1 MPPPP
6 SPRQGTA
13 SSSIV
18 CSDGTQPSS
27 RERNGAIGRRTAAS
41 IDFDRPHW
49 QLGRLDAHTQAALIH
64 KGEVSPIE
72 LVRAAFARIEE
83 LDPALG
89 SISYRA
95 FDHALR
101 TAERIDRSL
110 PMAGVPLLLKAST
123 SYPGFPHVCGSRARR
138 SEVATTLYPFARALD
153 AAGLIACGMTTMPEL
168 GLMGSGEAVIY
179 GPTRNPWDLNR
190 SPGGSSSG
198 SGAAVA
204 AGLVPFATGSDGG
217 GSIRLPAAHCGIVG
231 FKPSRGWNLQARA
244 SNLVDDLFACDSLMA
259 RTMRDTAWAARYLR
273 RQPVRAGETPR
284 ALRIGINLIGLDGRE
299 PEPDVAAAT
308 RAAGAL
314 CASLGHAVEEC
325 PLPID
330 HPAMRRAFEVIWVH
344 GAGEAA
350 DMVRARYPDRPIET
364 LLEPWTLGL
373 AAMRDEVS
381 PEELADT
388 LAQFERLHRQMA
400 PHWQRFDLV
409 LSPVADS
416 AALPIGVLDP
426 TRDFATLAHDHF
438 GHVNFTH
445 LQNMGGFPAISLP
458 LGQSPAG
465 LPIGAMFWG
474 PHGAD
479 DLLLDLGEALEEAA
493 DWRDRWPPLVR

>member
-1 MPPPP
+1 MAIP
-6 SPRQGTA
+6 SPPRQDAARG
-13 SSSIV
+13 SIA
-18 CSDGTQPSS
+18 CSDGTHLPS
-27 RERNGAIGRRTAAS
+27 REGNGAISTRTTAG
-41 IDFDRPHW
+41 IDFARPHW
-49 QLGRLDAHTQAALIH
+49 QLGRLDAHAQAALVH
-64 KGEVSPIE
+64 KGEVSPVE
-72 LVRAAFARIEE
+72 LVHAAFARIEE

-89 SISYRA
+89 AVSYRA

-101 TAERIDRSL
+101 AAERVDHAL
-110 PMAGVPLLLKAST
+110 PIAGVPLLLKAST
-123 SYPGFPHVCGSRARR
+123 SYPGFPHVCGSRSRR
-138 SEVATTLYPFARALD
+138 SDVATTLHPFAAALD

-179 GPTRNPWDLNR
+179 GPTRNPWDLGR

-231 FKPSRGWNLQARA
+231 FKPSRGWNLRARA
-244 SNLVDDLFACDSLMA
+244 STLVDDLFACDSLMA
-259 RTMRDTAWAARYLR
+259 RTMRDTGWAARYLR
-273 RQPVRAGETPR
+273 SQPVRQAARPK
-284 ALRIGINLIGLDGRE
+284 ALRIGLNLIGLDGRAPQ
-299 PEPDVAAAT
+299 PEVAAAT

-314 CASLGHAVEEC
+314 CASLGHTVEEC

-330 HPAMRRAFEVIWVH
+330 HPAMRRAFEVIWVY

-350 DMVRARYPDRPIET
+350 DVVRARYPDKPIET

-388 LAQFERLHRQMA
+388 LTQFERLHRQMA

-416 AALPIGVLDP
+416 AAPPIGVLDP
-426 TRDFATLAHDHF
+426 TRDFPALAHDHF

-458 LGQSPAG
+458 LGRSAAG

-479 DLLLDLGEALEEAA
+479 DLLLDLGETLEAA
-493 DWRDRWPPLVR
+493 VDWRDRWPPLVR

>member
-1 MPPPP
+1 M
-6 SPRQGTA
+6 
-13 SSSIV
+13 
-18 CSDGTQPSS
+18 GTQTVRIDSS
-27 RERNGAIGRRTAAS
+27 
-41 IDFDRPHW
+41 RPHW
-49 QLGRLDAHTQAALIH
+49 QLARLDAHAQAALVR
-64 KGEVSPIE
+64 KGEVSPAE

-83 LDPALG
+83 ADPALG
-89 SISYRA
+89 SVSCRA

-101 TAERIDRSL
+101 MAEQVDRSL

-123 SYPGFPHVCGSRARR
+123 SYPGFPHVCGSRSRR
-138 SEVATTLYPFARALD
+138 SDVATAIYPFAAALD
-153 AAGLIACGMTTMPEL
+153 AAGLIACGMTTMPEF

-179 GPTRNPWDLNR
+179 GPTRNPWDLGR

-204 AGLVPFATGSDGG
+204 AGLVPFTTGSDGG
-217 GSIRLPAAHCGIVG
+217 GSIRLPASHCGIVG
-231 FKPSRGWNLQARA
+231 FKPSRGWNLRARA
-244 SNLVDDLFACDSLMA
+244 SNFVDDLFACDALMA
-259 RTMRDTAWAARYLR
+259 RTMRDIAWAAQRLR
-273 RQPVRAGETPR
+273 RQPARESEPMKP
-284 ALRIGINLIGLDGRE
+284 LRIGLNLIGLDGRASE
-299 PEPDVAAAT
+299 PEVAEAT

-314 CASLGHAVEEC
+314 CASLGHAVEEY

-330 HPAMRRAFEVIWVH
+330 NPAMRRAFEIIWVH
-344 GAGEAA
+344 GAGEAM
-350 DMVRARYPDRPIET
+350 DSVRARYPDAPLER

-373 AAMRDEVS
+373 AAMREDVS
-381 PEELADT
+381 PDELADA
-388 LAQFERLHRQMA
+388 LREFDRLHRQMA

-409 LSPVADS
+409 LSPVAHS

-426 TRDFATLAHDHF
+426 TRAFPALAHDHF

-458 LGQSPAG
+458 LGQSASA

-479 DLLLDLGEALEEAA
+479 DLLLDLGQALEAAA
-493 DWRDRWPPLVR
+493 DWRDRWPPIVR

>member
-1 MPPPP
+1 MSPLLIRRRGRRPRARHP
-6 SPRQGTA
+6 SGRCD
-13 SSSIV
+13 SIREG
-18 CSDGTQPSS
+18 DGTIITHATPSVDL
-27 RERNGAIGRRTAAS
+27 GQ
-41 IDFDRPHW
+41 PHW
-49 QLGRLDAHTQAALIH
+49 QLGRLDAHAQVALVR
-64 KGEVSPIE
+64 KGEVSPVE
-72 LVRAAFARIEE
+72 LVQAAFARIED
-83 LDPALG
+83 LDPMLG
-89 SISYRA
+89 SVSWRA
-95 FDHALR
+95 FDHALHA
-101 TAERIDRSL
+101 AERVDRSL

-123 SYPGFPHVCGSRARR
+123 SYPGFPHVCGSRSRR
-138 SEVATTLYPFARALD
+138 ADVAMTLYPFAAALD
-153 AAGLIACGMTTMPEL
+153 TAGLIACGMTTMPEF
-168 GLMGSGEAVIY
+168 GLMGSGEAVVY
-179 GPTRNPWDLNR
+179 GPTRNPWDLSR

-231 FKPSRGWNLQARA
+231 FKPGRGWNLRARA

-273 RQPVRAGETPR
+273 RQPARPAAPPK
-284 ALRIGINLIGLDGRE
+284 ALRIGINLVGLDGRE
-299 PEPDVAAAT
+299 PQSEVAAAT

-314 CASLGHAVEEC
+314 CASLGHVVEEC

-344 GAGEAA
+344 GAGEAV
-350 DMVRARYPDRPIET
+350 DVVRARYPDTPIET

-373 AAMRDEVS
+373 AAMREEVS

-388 LAQFERLHRQMA
+388 LAQFDRLQRQMA

-409 LSPVADS
+409 LSPVADG
-416 AALPIGVLDP
+416 AAPPIGLLDP
-426 TRDFATLAHDHF
+426 TRDFPALAHDHF

-458 LGQSPAG
+458 LGQSEAG

-479 DLLLDLGEALEEAA
+479 DLLLDLGESLEDAA
-493 DWRDRWPPLVR
+493 DWRDRWPPVVR